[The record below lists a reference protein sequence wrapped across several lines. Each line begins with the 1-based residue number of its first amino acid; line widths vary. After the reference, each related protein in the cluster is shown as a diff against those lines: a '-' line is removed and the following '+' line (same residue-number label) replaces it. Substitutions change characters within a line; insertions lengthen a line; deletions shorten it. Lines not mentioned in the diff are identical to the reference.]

1 MGTSASYTGPTGRNP
16 LLPSWVPPAGDQDD
30 QGDEIPSPATP
41 DETSLEPQIP
51 ELIPWSIPKS
61 SLSRFASSLRQG
73 SVRQE
78 SVKSAIRDF
87 VRAQGGARRAS
98 RAARAGRA
106 SAQRLGGFLASVANE
121 GVTAAVSSLGLQ
133 EFIGQDVDTV
143 LAALVDRIAPAGA
156 FLEDSA
162 ARAATIQTLDKLFQE
177 YAVSENGLDALNAL
191 DSEGV
196 KQTLQQYIANYI
208 YTRLVQ
214 VISQGVESRSTD
226 HLIQVENAVRDYIFP
241 TVRLDLMNRTDVL
254 SMDWGGQE
262 GHGFI
267 ERIYQEGY
275 ELIEKIL

>member
-16 LLPSWVPPAGDQDD
+16 LLPSWAPPASDQDD
-30 QGDEIPSPATP
+30 QGPDEI
-41 DETSLEPQIP
+41 SLEPPVP
-51 ELIPWSIPKS
+51 ELVPWSTPKS
-61 SLSRFASSLRQG
+61 SLSRFASSLSRG

-106 SAQRLGGFLASVANE
+106 SAQRLGGFLASVVNE
-121 GVTAAVSSLGLQ
+121 GVTAAASSLGLQ
-133 EFIGQDVDTV
+133 EFIGQDVNTF
-143 LAALVDRIAPAGA
+143 LAALVDRIAPEGA
-156 FLEDSA
+156 LLEDSA
-162 ARAATIQTLDKLFQE
+162 ARASTIQTLDELFQE

-191 DSEGV
+191 NSEGV
-196 KQTLQQYIANYI
+196 KHALQQYIANYI
-208 YTRLVQ
+208 YIRLVQ
-214 VISQGVESRSTD
+214 VISHGVESRSTD
-226 HLIQVENAVRDYIFP
+226 HLIWVENAVRDYVFP

-254 SMDWGGQE
+254 SIDWSGQK
-262 GHGFI
+262 GHDFI